1 MVKIHNRIVAAAI
14 SVVFIGHALLF
25 GDGTAKGLLHP
36 ENIAFAIDSIK
47 QKMNADELAEEFT
60 KNTIGLGEVDFFD
73 VAYGNSKRSLKT
85 ATRLSGGL
93 GDNLTVSGTII
104 LGTVDG
110 YDTYDDQPIRITIFD
125 GGWQPL
131 ISDIYH
137 NGDLYSISA
146 SGTDV
151 FHVKFE
157 CDGYLPAF
165 VRNIGT
171 GSFVLGSNGSGD
183 TLTLI
188 PGNSTYKTNEN
199 DYFNEENL
207 TDDDA
212 QYVSTF
218 MGTQEDSEDYQ
229 SYMDKNADGV
239 IDEYDIGWFETAYT
253 GNVNADIAVRKTIR
267 LESDAVFE
275 HSFDLHDTS
284 LDLNGYKLS
293 VEDCMSFST
302 ENPSLW
308 ENGEGAVLDINGGFL
323 EIKKNFVFR
332 TASPDG
338 WGCPAGQKL
347 NINGGMLHVG
357 GEFDF
362 GQVHCY
368 DEMIMNNSDDLVYIG
383 GNWRYVTDADME
395 GKWTAGKLYFLGESW
410 VVNEQSGPKSV
421 YSSGTHS
428 ITFYYPYG
436 RQTVLWDNPVSTVI
450 NPDGTLNTQRRFN
463 FDYEEGIV
471 FPYGYTE
478 DLYYFR
484 PWWRDYDAP
493 DYSRYRKPFAAS
505 DGTDVATGNY
515 SKSFTDFSITS
526 PGVHADFMR
535 TYNSMNEEEG
545 SFGKGWDF
553 NIDVSKIVFPAYGY
567 YQVVL
572 PDGSNTTFK
581 DDGNGGFECMNAH
594 SRMERNG
601 NEYTV
606 TNASNAKYHFNSEG
620 QLDEVQDASGNT
632 LLISGIDNNYR
643 YVTDSIGRRYSIHYT
658 EINGKRRID
667 RIVDNCDAAKNEQR
681 LVSYQYDDNGR
692 LISFTGV
699 TGGVETYEYDGN
711 GYLCRIVDC
720 YGDTVEEAG
729 YLDHGELSYIVNSS
743 GLKQQY
749 KYDKAEKTTNMEE
762 YDGNTLL
769 KSYFYTYDESCALK
783 TAELTTTE
791 QCFALN
797 KIKYVQV
804 DGKNRY
810 NEIQESTD
818 IKGNKTTYE
827 RDANGN
833 VTKVIYADGSISLT
847 RYNDK
852 NMPIIQSDECGYISI
867 NKYDETGINVVRECH
882 KFLPLS
888 DPEGFVNS
896 YDENMVLDEND
907 YSITDYT
914 YAPASETGGIKG
926 LIKTVTSADNVT
938 VEFSY
943 SSTGYAK
950 GLPITKYVKSDNT
963 IIAKTEYEY
972 NEQLQPSVERVYADI
987 SHNIASVKEFDYDA
1001 FSNLIEVRDYGTG
1014 TVPKV
1019 SITEYDLL
1027 SRKTADYSPLYSAD
1041 RSHATTY
1048 TYYPNGKIKTI
1059 TDLMGH
1065 TVTYSYNKYGQL
1077 TSTEYPDGT
1086 MDVTIYD
1093 ELDRVSATGFKYDE
1107 NSPLQYMTSVDY
1119 AFEDHTYTIITPN
1132 GSREASYKGLRT
1144 NTHTYISGS
1153 KHVNSSVLSDIRGNI
1168 VEEKINDNVK
1178 LTSVYYENGQL
1189 AKKIDANG
1197 NETLYEYGKFGLL
1210 TKTTVPLSDTISSM
1224 AVNSYDN
1231 CGRLVTSKK
1240 LSQAEYETDLKWII
1254 SENVYDAFG
1263 NLSQTTLKNSDSDE
1277 KSIVRYFYNDM
1288 GIQTSMQTGF
1298 SSENDQDYLTTYF
1311 HYDNWFRSVR
1321 KTDSTGYDSGTV
1333 EYDLDNNVISSSD
1346 TIGNSS
1352 VYTYDLL
1359 GRVLTVDTTNA
1370 FDPSK
1375 NVSSSYEYDIMG
1387 RVKTAATN
1395 GVTTIYEYDKLGRK
1409 YSESETSANYS
1420 VFRGYFY
1427 EGVSPFLSRE
1437 ITGRYNLLMYSSK
1450 EYVYDDEMRLQTV
1463 KEGGTEIVSYSYDAV
1478 GNKLT
1483 ETLGNGVVS
1492 NYSYNRLNKITNI
1505 ETTLDGDEIS
1515 NYQYFYNLDGSD
1527 YCKIRTEG
1535 GIIEETLYGYDG
1547 LNRLVSESVAVNDN
1561 VTDTYSYEY
1570 DDYGNRSRMTASG
1583 TENYSTVYDY
1593 NDAQGNYTGMLQK
1606 ETKTIAPSTMSSMP
1620 SVKETAYSY
1629 DENGN
1634 LISETSGNTTKTY
1647 TYNSI
1652 NQLVGYTDGSTT
1664 AAYTYNT
1671 NGLRVE
1677 KVVNGQLINHVW
1689 DGSGQ
1694 IVADINENDIYN
1706 AKCYVRGTGLA
1717 AKYDFVSCSKTEYT
1731 YYLQNAHGDVD
1742 ALLDDSGSVTKSYR
1756 YDAFGVEKNI
1766 DDNDMN
1772 AFRYCGEY
1780 YDKETATIYLR
1791 SRYYNPS
1798 NGRFNSR
1805 DSFAGRTGDPLS
1817 LNLYTYCKNNPARFI
1832 DPSGHDTVEA
1842 AAFAAKNP
1850 RPTKVNSSG
1859 DAKILK
1865 QWDDKYNRLLNSPP
1879 SINSASDAAM
1889 YTSLRKEVTV
1899 LPKIN
1904 SQSDVKTYAT
1914 EIKEH
1919 NIWRT
1924 LEAEKKATAD
1934 KRKAEAAARAEKKAR
1949 QKRFDDRLA
1958 AIPAPSCKEYYETMD
1973 EAAIDFVLIYNESSI
1988 SEKREYQTSINRIY
2002 VDGEE
2007 KYTFTDILVGE
2018 PRTGVGGEG
2027 KPLLIYEDTVA
2038 YVHTHAHYEGWQNNY
2053 FSTHSYDGITDI
2065 SIAQKNSLIA
2075 YVGVPNG
2082 NILKFD
2088 PAVDRI
2094 PDGDPVYQQQNTGN
2108 VIFNLAPFD
2117 RNDPE
2122 WSID

>member
-950 GLPITKYVKSDNT
+950 GPY
-963 IIAKTEYEY
+963 Y
-972 NEQLQPSVERVYADI
+972 
-987 SHNIASVKEFDYDA
+987 
-1001 FSNLIEVRDYGTG
+1001 
-1014 TVPKV
+1014 KV
-1019 SITEYDLL
+1019 
-1027 SRKTADYSPLYSAD
+1027 
-1041 RSHATTY
+1041 
-1048 TYYPNGKIKTI
+1048 
-1059 TDLMGH
+1059 
-1065 TVTYSYNKYGQL
+1065 
-1077 TSTEYPDGT
+1077 
-1086 MDVTIYD
+1086 
-1093 ELDRVSATGFKYDE
+1093 
-1107 NSPLQYMTSVDY
+1107 
-1119 AFEDHTYTIITPN
+1119 
-1132 GSREASYKGLRT
+1132 
-1144 NTHTYISGS
+1144 
-1153 KHVNSSVLSDIRGNI
+1153 
-1168 VEEKINDNVK
+1168 
-1178 LTSVYYENGQL
+1178 
-1189 AKKIDANG
+1189 
-1197 NETLYEYGKFGLL
+1197 
-1210 TKTTVPLSDTISSM
+1210 
-1224 AVNSYDN
+1224 
-1231 CGRLVTSKK
+1231 
-1240 LSQAEYETDLKWII
+1240 
-1254 SENVYDAFG
+1254 
-1263 NLSQTTLKNSDSDE
+1263 
-1277 KSIVRYFYNDM
+1277 
-1288 GIQTSMQTGF
+1288 
-1298 SSENDQDYLTTYF
+1298 
-1311 HYDNWFRSVR
+1311 
-1321 KTDSTGYDSGTV
+1321 
-1333 EYDLDNNVISSSD
+1333 
-1346 TIGNSS
+1346 
-1352 VYTYDLL
+1352 
-1359 GRVLTVDTTNA
+1359 
-1370 FDPSK
+1370 
-1375 NVSSSYEYDIMG
+1375 
-1387 RVKTAATN
+1387 
-1395 GVTTIYEYDKLGRK
+1395 
-1409 YSESETSANYS
+1409 
-1420 VFRGYFY
+1420 
-1427 EGVSPFLSRE
+1427 
-1437 ITGRYNLLMYSSK
+1437 
-1450 EYVYDDEMRLQTV
+1450 
-1463 KEGGTEIVSYSYDAV
+1463 
-1478 GNKLT
+1478 
-1483 ETLGNGVVS
+1483 
-1492 NYSYNRLNKITNI
+1492 
-1505 ETTLDGDEIS
+1505 
-1515 NYQYFYNLDGSD
+1515 
-1527 YCKIRTEG
+1527 
-1535 GIIEETLYGYDG
+1535 
-1547 LNRLVSESVAVNDN
+1547 
-1561 VTDTYSYEY
+1561 
-1570 DDYGNRSRMTASG
+1570 
-1583 TENYSTVYDY
+1583 
-1593 NDAQGNYTGMLQK
+1593 
-1606 ETKTIAPSTMSSMP
+1606 
-1620 SVKETAYSY
+1620 
-1629 DENGN
+1629 
-1634 LISETSGNTTKTY
+1634 
-1647 TYNSI
+1647 
-1652 NQLVGYTDGSTT
+1652 
-1664 AAYTYNT
+1664 
-1671 NGLRVE
+1671 
-1677 KVVNGQLINHVW
+1677 
-1689 DGSGQ
+1689 
-1694 IVADINENDIYN
+1694 
-1706 AKCYVRGTGLA
+1706 
-1717 AKYDFVSCSKTEYT
+1717 
-1731 YYLQNAHGDVD
+1731 
-1742 ALLDDSGSVTKSYR
+1742 
-1756 YDAFGVEKNI
+1756 
-1766 DDNDMN
+1766 
-1772 AFRYCGEY
+1772 
-1780 YDKETATIYLR
+1780 
-1791 SRYYNPS
+1791 
-1798 NGRFNSR
+1798 
-1805 DSFAGRTGDPLS
+1805 
-1817 LNLYTYCKNNPARFI
+1817 
-1832 DPSGHDTVEA
+1832 
-1842 AAFAAKNP
+1842 
-1850 RPTKVNSSG
+1850 
-1859 DAKILK
+1859 
-1865 QWDDKYNRLLNSPP
+1865 
-1879 SINSASDAAM
+1879 
-1889 YTSLRKEVTV
+1889 
-1899 LPKIN
+1899 
-1904 SQSDVKTYAT
+1904 
-1914 EIKEH
+1914 
-1919 NIWRT
+1919 
-1924 LEAEKKATAD
+1924 
-1934 KRKAEAAARAEKKAR
+1934 
-1949 QKRFDDRLA
+1949 
-1958 AIPAPSCKEYYETMD
+1958 CKE
-1973 EAAIDFVLIYNESSI
+1973 
-1988 SEKREYQTSINRIY
+1988 R
-2002 VDGEE
+2002 
-2007 KYTFTDILVGE
+2007 
-2018 PRTGVGGEG
+2018 
-2027 KPLLIYEDTVA
+2027 
-2038 YVHTHAHYEGWQNNY
+2038 
-2053 FSTHSYDGITDI
+2053 
-2065 SIAQKNSLIA
+2065 
-2075 YVGVPNG
+2075 
-2082 NILKFD
+2082 
-2088 PAVDRI
+2088 
-2094 PDGDPVYQQQNTGN
+2094 
-2108 VIFNLAPFD
+2108 
-2117 RNDPE
+2117 
-2122 WSID
+2122 